1 MNPEQEDFRALRQ
14 LLVLKR
20 YEQPPPGYFNNFSAK
35 IIARIESGEM
45 AAAENPS
52 WAVRLWQFFE
62 NKPLFAGAFGMF
74 VCGLVVSGV
83 AYSDSG
89 SAVAVKNLSDSGGL
103 ASNLPTDQAA
113 TVSVAEPAATE
124 PPLLTTASYS
134 PSVGVSVPQPSL
146 FEEIRNQQSPRAFLA
161 NFK

>member
-35 IIARIESGEM
+35 IVARIESGEM

-52 WAVRLWQFFE
+52 WAVRFWQFFE

-74 VCGLVVSGV
+74 ACGLLVSGV
-83 AYSDSG
+83 VYSENSMVTASSSEVTPVIPADQT
-89 SAVAVKNLSDSGGL
+89 AVAS
-103 ASNLPTDQAA
+103 A
-113 TVSVAEPAATE
+113 TPAPSAESPIPAANY
-124 PPLLTTASYS
+124 ASYS
-134 PSVGVSVPQPSL
+134 PAEGVPVTQPSL
-146 FEEIRNQQSPRAFLA
+146 FDEIRNQQRPSAYLA